1 MKFKD
6 ILALATAGYSMADI
20 RELKAMAD
28 DKSDKPDEPDEPDE
42 PDKPDK
48 PDEPDEPDKPDDKL
62 AAALSE
68 IEKLKEDLKKAQEA
82 NTKQNIK
89 DPDEKTPDE
98 IVMEAFKGLL

>member
-20 RELKAMAD
+20 RELKAMSD
-28 DKSDKPDEPDEPDE
+28 DK
-42 PDKPDK
+42 
-48 PDEPDEPDKPDDKL
+48 PDEPDKPDDKL

-68 IEKLKEDLKKAQEA
+68 IEKLKDDLKKAQEA